1 MTRTGIL
8 GKVRAAL
15 GADPADLA
23 RRDAAAARLAEAP
36 RHLVPAATKRQPAEL
51 ASMFAAALRAQGADV
66 VTVAAPAQVP
76 RAVADYLGA
85 QGLPLRA
92 RCGTDPQ
99 LAMLPWREVPSL
111 TLDQGPARAGDGA
124 GLSRAVAGVAETG
137 TLVLA
142 SGPRNPVTLAFVA
155 DTHLVVVDAA
165 TIVGCYEDAMAFVA
179 AACGFDA
186 LPRTLNFISGPSRTG
201 DIGGRI
207 VMGAHGPRRLAVF
220 VVARAGE

>member
-1 MTRTGIL
+1 
-8 GKVRAAL
+8 
-15 GADPADLA
+15 LA

-36 RHLVPAATKRQPAEL
+36 RHLVPAATMRQPAEL
-51 ASMFAAALRAQGADV
+51 VQMFETALRVQGADV
-66 VTVAAPAQVP
+66 VAVAAPAQVP
-76 RAVADYLGA
+76 RAVAGYLSA
-85 QGLPLRA
+85 QGLPLRV
-92 RCGTDPQ
+92 RCGSDPH
-99 LAMLPWREVPSL
+99 LAALPWREAPEL
-111 TLDQGPARAGDGA
+111 TLDQGPARADDGA
-124 GLSRAVAGVAETG
+124 GLSRTVAGVAETG

-142 SGPRNPVTLAFVA
+142 SGPHNPVTLAFVA

-186 LPRTLNFISGPSRTG
+186 LPRTLNLVSGPSRTG

-220 VVARAGE
+220 LVARGD